1 MSVGQAV
8 RITNAAVSEPLSGRV
23 LLISSI
29 ADIQKNTL
37 EIKVAIDRPPSLFKP
52 DMLVV
57 VTFLSSGSG
66 GGRQPKAERPR
77 HFLPRALIRSDAA
90 GSYVWL
96 ADRSMGRVRR
106 IAVTI
111 GVEAPGGLVEVTGD
125 LAVGSRVVAGGADG
139 LMDGQRIRIRG
150 EEPEAAYSDGA
161 GGPGG
166 AGGNIDPDGR
176 DSSEEKGR

>member
-1 MSVGQAV
+1 MV
-8 RITNAAVSEPLSGRV
+8 I
-23 LLISSI
+23 
-29 ADIQKNTL
+29 
-37 EIKVAIDRPPSLFKP
+37 
-52 DMLVV
+52 
-57 VTFLSSGSG
+57 TFLSSGSRGSSG
-66 GGRQPKAERPR
+66 GGQAEAVRPR

-106 IAVTI
+106 VAVTL
-111 GVEAPGGLVEVTGD
+111 GVEAPGGLVEVTGG

-139 LMDGQRIRIRG
+139 LVDGQRIRIRG

-161 GGPGG
+161 VGPGA
-166 AGGNIDPDGR
+166 AGVNMDSDGM

>member
-1 MSVGQAV
+1 
-8 RITNAAVSEPLSGRV
+8 L
-23 LLISSI
+23 
-29 ADIQKNTL
+29 QKDYGPIRWL
-37 EIKVAIDRPPSLFKP
+37 AW
-52 DMLVV
+52 LVV
-57 VTFLSSGSG
+57 ITFLSSGSA
-66 GGRQPKAERPR
+66 GGRQAEADRAR

-106 IAVTI
+106 VAVII
-111 GVEAPGGLVEVTGD
+111 GVGAPGGLVEVTGD
-125 LAVGSRVVAGGADG
+125 LAMGSRVVAGGADG

-166 AGGNIDPDGR
+166 AGGSIDSDGR
-176 DSSEEKGR
+176 DSLEEKGR